1 MRKLIC
7 CLFLSPLLL
16 SAAELNGKWSGS
28 FDVTNSN
35 GETKADTAFLDLQ
48 EHNGAVSGT
57 AGPNAD
63 KQWPL
68 QKGKLDG
75 QKLTFEVSTDDG
87 GFLACD
93 LLFDGESIQGTC
105 SGTGEGG
112 EKMSAR
118 LNLKRTP

>member
-68 QKGKLDG
+68 QKGKLHG
-75 QKLTFEVSTDDG
+75 QKLTFEVLTDDG

-93 LLFDGESIQGTC
+93 LLFDGESIAGTC

>member
-7 CLFLSPLLL
+7 CLFLSALAL
-16 SAAELNGKWSGS
+16 SAAKLNGKWSGS

-35 GETKADTAFLDLQ
+35 GETKADTAYMDLK
-48 EHNGAVSGT
+48 EGDGEVTGT

-75 QKLTFEVSTDDG
+75 PKLTFEVSTDDG
-87 GFLACD
+87 GLLVCD
-93 LLFDGESIQGTC
+93 LLFDEESINGTC

-118 LNLKRTP
+118 LSLKRAP